1 MKAANLG
8 RILGGLGLLLL
19 LSSPFTL
26 FVTSGSTALC
36 VIKAVLGLVL
46 VAVYF
51 ATNFQ
56 RLGQFA
62 SRRSSFFF
70 GTSALMVLVA
80 LLGLGAVNYIAH
92 ARNQRWDLT
101 ELKVFTLSPQTV
113 SVLQGLREPVR
124 AIAFIAPQ

>member
-26 FVTSGSTALC
+26 FVTSGSLTLF
-36 VIKAVLGLVL
+36 VTKAVLGLLL
-46 VAVYF
+46 VAVYL
-51 ATNFQ
+51 ATNFK

-70 GTSALMVLVA
+70 GSSALMVLLAVLA
-80 LLGLGAVNYIAH
+80 LGAVNYIAH

-101 ELKVFTLSPQTV
+101 E
-113 SVLQGLREPVR
+113 R
-124 AIAFIAPQ
+124 

>member
-1 MKAANLG
+1 MAWNPSLKVVNLG

-26 FVTSGSTALC
+26 FLTSGSTALFAT
-36 VIKAVLGLVL
+36 KAVLGLGL

-51 ATNFQ
+51 ATNYA

-70 GTSALMVLVA
+70 ASTTLLVLVTLA
-80 LLGLGAVNYIAH
+80 GLVAINYIAH

-101 ELKVFTLSPQTV
+101 ANKVFTDRK
-113 SVLQGLREPVR
+113 SVV
-124 AIAFIAPQ
+124 